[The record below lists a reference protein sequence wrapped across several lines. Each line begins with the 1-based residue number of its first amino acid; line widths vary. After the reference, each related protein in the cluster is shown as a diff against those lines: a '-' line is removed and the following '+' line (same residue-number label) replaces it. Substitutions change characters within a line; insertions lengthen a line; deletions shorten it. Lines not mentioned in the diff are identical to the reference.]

1 MVKKRRRYSAAK
13 ILSLG
18 FISTFTDVSATETRL
33 VQIIPDWPS
42 NQISLWKT
50 IHWCEKEPGES
61 PNLMKA
67 LTRWVLCSC
76 RAVSRIAEM
85 RASHRFTGAA
95 S

>member
-42 NQISLWKT
+42 N
-50 IHWCEKEPGES
+50 
-61 PNLMKA
+61 
-67 LTRWVLCSC
+67 
-76 RAVSRIAEM
+76 
-85 RASHRFTGAA
+85 
-95 S
+95 